1 MYAPLALGR
10 DLVISGTF
18 TGNQAD
24 HGGAVW
30 VQGDAIGDAVVADA
44 VMNANGAASSG
55 GCLHAAAAT
64 VFNVSM
70 TNCTA
75 YAGGGARLEGRCTVS
90 QTSVLVAIASLC
102 CLWSRSPIDFFV
114 GVGCRCRD
122 LFFVVVV
129 GCFCCCGLL
138 WVVVVVVVVA
148 VVYLLLVFA
157 LFLLLWVVVVIC
169 CWCWCCR
176 GCRSLRVTVC

>member
-18 TGNQAD
+18 NGNQAD

-55 GCLHAAAAT
+55 GCLHAVAAT
-64 VFNVSM
+64 VSNVSM

-90 QTSVLVAIASLC
+90 QTSVLVVISAWW
-102 CLWSRSPIDFFV
+102 CLWSRSLIDFFLLMWVV
-114 GVGCRCRD
+114 GV
-122 LFFVVVV
+122 VI
-129 GCFCCCGLL
+129 CFL
-138 WVVVVVVVVA
+138 
-148 VVYLLLVFA
+148 
-157 LFLLLWVVVVIC
+157 LLLWVVFVVVGCCGLLLLLLLLLLFIC
-169 CWCWCCR
+169 CWCLRCFYCC
-176 GCRSLRVTVC
+176 GLLS